1 MDFGRATRT
10 VGVRSD
16 SFHPFEV
23 WLSNDGDTWACPR
36 DFEVAAR
43 SALAPA
49 AVWEVTEPHG
59 EIDEDGG
66 VVYEA
71 RYARLKWASTNREGT
86 GTSWG
91 RASDGHGI
99 GIHLEFVDEDGALV
113 PTTYTVLNDMNG
125 DQSVGW
131 FRRMDAIKW
140 GRDGVV
146 QHNW

>member
-1 MDFGRATRT
+1 MAQ
-10 VGVRSD
+10 S
-16 SFHPFEV
+16 
-23 WLSNDGDTWACPR
+23 
-36 DFEVAAR
+36 